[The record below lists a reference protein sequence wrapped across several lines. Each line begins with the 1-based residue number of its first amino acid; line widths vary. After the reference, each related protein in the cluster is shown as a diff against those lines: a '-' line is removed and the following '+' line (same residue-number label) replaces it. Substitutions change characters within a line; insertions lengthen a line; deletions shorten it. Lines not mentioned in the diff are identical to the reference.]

1 MIKTVLFVVWGLIA
15 VAGGIRVFYG
25 LLPER
30 REKSDPAPE
39 QWDGVE

>member
-1 MIKTVLFVVWGLIA
+1 MIETVLFIAWALIA
-15 VAGGIRVFYG
+15 LAGGIRVFYG

-30 REKSDPAPE
+30 RERFDPAPE